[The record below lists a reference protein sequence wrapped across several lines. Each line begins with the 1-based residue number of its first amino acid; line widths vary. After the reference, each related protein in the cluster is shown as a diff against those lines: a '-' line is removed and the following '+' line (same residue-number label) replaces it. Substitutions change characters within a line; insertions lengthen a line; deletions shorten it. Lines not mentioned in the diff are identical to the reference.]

1 MPIDPTINPEHVF
14 RSVANSD
21 LDLSKRFEKI
31 KTHIY
36 NNSVLASKA
45 VAQEIAHTIKSKQ
58 LLNQPCVLGL
68 ATGSSPKYVYKEL
81 VSLFKAGE
89 LSFKNVY
96 TFNLDEYYPMEPDS
110 LNSYVRFMEEQLFNH
125 IDIPRQNCFIPD
137 GRIGANEITQ
147 YCREYEAKIES
158 LGGIDFQL
166 LGIGGNGHIGFNEPG
181 TLLNTRTR
189 LVALDH
195 STRAAASWD
204 FNGMQNVPRKAL
216 SVGISTILK
225 AKRIVLLAWGEKK
238 TAIIK
243 EAVEGKIS
251 EHVPAS
257 YLQYHENTTFV
268 IDESA
273 ANQLTRVQTPWLV
286 DRVDW
291 DMVLTKKAVCHLAL
305 KLSKPILKL
314 TEQDYQDNGLGD
326 LLVEKGSAYDL
337 NILIFNELQRTITG
351 WPGGKPNADDNTR
364 PERAEPAQKRCLIFS
379 PHPDDDIISM
389 GGTFIRLHEQGHD
402 VHVAYQTSGNIA
414 VSDDEAIRFADFVVD
429 YNDSLGFANE
439 EAKKIYE
446 KASTFVRK
454 KKPSEKD
461 FAALR
466 TLKGIIRKGEA
477 KATCR
482 FVGIP
487 AENAHFMNLPFY
499 ETGEVQKK
507 PLGKIDIDMTVDLI
521 RSLKPHQIFAAG
533 DLADPHGTHKVCLDA
548 VFAAIDILKNEDWMK
563 DCWVWL
569 YRGAWAEWDIQEI
582 EMAVPLSPN
591 QVLQKRHGI
600 WKHQSQKDGVV
611 FQGSDSREF
620 WQCAEERNAATA
632 QLYNRLGLSEY
643 AAIEAFV
650 RYHF

>member
-1 MPIDPTINPEHVF
+1 MPIDPSINPEHVF

-31 KTHIY
+31 NTHIY
-36 NNSVLASKA
+36 SNSIEASKA

-58 LLNQPCVLGL
+58 LLNLPCVLGL

-81 VSLFKAGE
+81 VRMYKAGE

-110 LNSYVRFMEEQLFNH
+110 LNSYVRFMEEQLFQH
-125 IDIPRQNCFIPD
+125 IDIPKGNCFIPD
-137 GRIGANEITQ
+137 GRIGANEISQ
-147 YCREYEAKIES
+147 YCREYEAKIEA

-181 TLLNTRTR
+181 TLQNTRTR

-195 STRAAASWD
+195 STRAAASWE

-238 TAIIK
+238 TTVVK
-243 EAVEGKIS
+243 EAVEGKIN

-257 YLQYHENTTFV
+257 YLQLHENTSFV

-291 DMVLTKKAVCHLAL
+291 DLVLTKKAVCHLAL

-326 LLVEKGSAYDL
+326 LLVEKGNAYDL
-337 NILIFNELQRTITG
+337 NILIFNDLQRTITG
-351 WPGGKPNADDNTR
+351 WPGGKPNADDSTR
-364 PERAEPAQKRCLIFS
+364 PERAEPAKKRCLIFS

-429 YNDSLGFANE
+429 YNDSLGFSNE
-439 EAKKIYE
+439 EARKIYE
-446 KASTFVRK
+446 KAANFVRK

-521 RSLKPHQIFAAG
+521 RSLKPQQIFAAG

-548 VFAAIDILKNEDWMK
+548 VFAALDILKEEDWMK

-620 WQCAEERNAATA
+620 WQRAEERNAATA
-632 QLYNRLGLSEY
+632 QLYNKLGLSEY